1 MPAAGRFQVR
11 LFSRTPPFSLFQ
23 TDDFGSISF
32 YFRDRP
38 VSEVKR
44 YEFFM
49 DSPVG
54 EFVEKTF
61 DDLWRD
67 SKTITIE
74 EYIRDHPEVVPSDE
88 N

>member
-1 MPAAGRFQVR
+1 MR
-11 LFSRTPPFSLFQ
+11 LFCRTPPFALFQ

-38 VSEVKR
+38 ISEVTR

-67 SKTITIE
+67 PKTITLE
-74 EYIRDHPEVVPSDE
+74 EYIRDHPEAASAGETGPAT
-88 N
+88 